1 MADQTEF
8 NQLNILFTANLQANF
23 DAMPYLATTL
33 RSARIQ
39 SSSEAPR
46 PTLVLDL
53 GQAWSPKNWLCQATE
68 NRAPYLILDAMGY
81 TVVRA
86 DGLDVGGIL
95 GLRSSVQVTL
105 LDDSIAHKWRK
116 DNIELNIGRPAQI
129 PAIRWALPDEKPA
142 SDQKWYD
149 ELEGALLLYPPTDFV
164 GKLVVDYPSLAVIES
179 EQLPIRANRPDPSIL
194 EMVKFVEQEAR
205 AYQARQSK
213 GDSPE

>member
-1 MADQTEF
+1 MTDRTEF
-8 NQLNILFTANLQANF
+8 TQLNILITANLRGDF
-23 DAMPYLATTL
+23 DAFPYLATTL
-33 RSARIQ
+33 RAARVQ

-53 GQAWSPKNWLCQATE
+53 GQAWSGENWLCQATE

-116 DNIELNIGRPAQI
+116 DNIELNIGRPAQT
-129 PAIRWALPDEKPA
+129 PAIRWALPHEKPA
-142 SDQKWYD
+142 SVEKWYD
-149 ELEGALLLYPPTDFV
+149 ETEGALLLYPPTDYV
-164 GKLVVDYPSLAVIES
+164 GKLVVDYPSLNVIES
-179 EQLPIRANRPDPSIL
+179 EKLPIRANRPDPSIL

-213 GDSPE
+213 GDSAE